1 MKDFFKKIISVIKKA
16 LFVIVSLI
24 ANLFL
29 NEKKDPKKQKS
40 TSKNKKEER
49 VKRIPEKSFESKT
62 TPEDKVKGFKSSKF
76 TMTKEELSKELKK
89 VLKEDRKDLLEK

>member
-1 MKDFFKKIISVIKKA
+1 MKDFLKKIISVIKKA

-40 TSKNKKEER
+40 TH
-49 VKRIPEKSFESKT
+49 
-62 TPEDKVKGFKSSKF
+62 
-76 TMTKEELSKELKK
+76 L
-89 VLKEDRKDLLEK
+89 